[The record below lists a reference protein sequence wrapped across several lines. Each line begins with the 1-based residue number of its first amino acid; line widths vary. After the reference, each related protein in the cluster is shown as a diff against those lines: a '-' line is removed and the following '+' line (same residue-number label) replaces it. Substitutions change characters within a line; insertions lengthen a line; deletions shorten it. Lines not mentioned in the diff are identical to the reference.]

1 MCAFLQST
9 VAYHTG
15 INIGSH
21 ILWWPQSSPD
31 ALSFSFSGVIFCNM
45 NPYASQTTYFQAT
58 REVKLL

>member
-1 MCAFLQST
+1 MCLLTEST

-15 INIGSH
+15 VNIGSH
-21 ILWWPQSSPD
+21 TLWWPQSSPD
-31 ALSFSFSGVIFCNM
+31 VLSSGFSGVIFCSM

>member
-21 ILWWPQSSPD
+21 NLWWAQSSPD
-31 ALSFSFSGVIFCNM
+31 VLSSGFSDVIFCSM

-58 REVKLL
+58 REVKHL